1 MCGMGGVTRER
12 CGKYNRVS
20 QHDPAS
26 VSKDVWR
33 ETRGAKFLREE
44 TEVEVVCLPS
54 LAVPA

>member
-1 MCGMGGVTRER
+1 MGGVTRER